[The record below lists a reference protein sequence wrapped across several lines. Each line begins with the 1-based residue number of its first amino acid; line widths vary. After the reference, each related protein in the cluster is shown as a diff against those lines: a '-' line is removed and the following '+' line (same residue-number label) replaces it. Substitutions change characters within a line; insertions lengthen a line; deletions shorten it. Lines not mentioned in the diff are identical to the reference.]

1 MGQKITIIGGGS
13 STFVPHLLR
22 LVMQSATLKGS
33 TITLMDVDARRL
45 EVMET
50 LARRLVEK
58 EEADLAIRS
67 STEQRTSL
75 VSADFVIVA
84 IAVGGLSAWEADV
97 EISGRY
103 GIFTEIHDS
112 IGPGGIMRAFRHVPI
127 LAGICADLEEVS
139 PRAYVLN
146 YTNPATANALA
157 MRTVPSINS
166 VSLCSCVAEPCNPQW
181 LGAWAGVPSE
191 EIAMPPLVAGI
202 NHCAGIVALRLKD
215 GRDALAMIR
224 GRSLQDVVG
233 SIQET
238 YRRADETVI
247 RRIQETYDITAE
259 ELFDMFLDSIGLT
272 EPVVPWIMATYGVVP
287 YCWTHWV
294 EFFPQLHRLAEP
306 YMGRAQGLRMK
317 HGRRV
322 VDTHERQA
330 RAQQWQDLAE
340 RWSRPEHAAEVS
352 LAMLPGGEEDQGIE
366 VVDII
371 EGILENRNA
380 VHIVNTTNHGA
391 IDNLPADAV
400 VEVNALVGRY
410 GIRPVHVGPLPEALA
425 AHLRHHIATQQLTV
439 QAALRGDRHT
449 ALQAFLLD
457 PATSARL
464 EPTDTARLLDE
475 MLRANAPYLP
485 RFA

>member
-1 MGQKITIIGGGS
+1 
-13 STFVPHLLR
+13 
-22 LVMQSATLKGS
+22 
-33 TITLMDVDARRL
+33 
-45 EVMET
+45 
-50 LARRLVEK
+50 
-58 EEADLAIRS
+58 
-67 STEQRTSL
+67 
-75 VSADFVIVA
+75 
-84 IAVGGLSAWEADV
+84 
-97 EISGRY
+97 
-103 GIFTEIHDS
+103 
-112 IGPGGIMRAFRHVPI
+112 
-127 LAGICADLEEVS
+127 
-139 PRAYVLN
+139 VLN

-157 MRTVPSINS
+157 MRTVPSIKS
-166 VSLCSCVAEPCNPQW
+166 VSLCSCVAEPRNPQW

-224 GRSLQDVVG
+224 GRSLQDVMG
-233 SIQET
+233 SLQET
-238 YRRADETVI
+238 YRRTDEAVI
-247 RRIQETYDITAE
+247 RRIQETYDVTTE

-272 EPVVPWIMATYGVVP
+272 EPVVPWIMDTYGVVP

-306 YMGRAQGLRMK
+306 YTGRAQGLRMK
-317 HGRRV
+317 YGRSV
-322 VDTHERQA
+322 VDMHERQA
-330 RAQQWQDLAE
+330 RARRWQDLAE

-352 LAMLPGGEEDQGIE
+352 LATLPGGEEDQGIE
-366 VVDII
+366 VVDIV
-371 EGILENRNA
+371 EGILQNRNA

-400 VEVNALVGRY
+400 VEVNALVGSY
-410 GIRPVHVGPLPEALA
+410 GLRPVHVGPLPEALA

-439 QAALRGDRHT
+439 QAALTGDRHT

-464 EPTDTARLLDE
+464 EPEDTAKLLDE
-475 MLRANAPYLP
+475 MLRANAQYLP